1 MAYTKHDFQDGQVL
15 YGRQMADIDE
25 KVYELDQL
33 GAQLNVQMQKLRVV
47 ETGTVTLT
55 NGQEYPFNDSKRTV
69 ALEVAQANAYYLVD
83 TEIVSATGN
92 PGEIIVSDR
101 MTNGFAMGFTG
112 SASSVTVKYIVIGG
126 FVA

>member
-33 GAQLNVQMQKLRVV
+33 GTQLNVQMQKLRVV

>member
-33 GAQLNVQMQKLRVV
+33 GTQLNVQMQKLRVV

-55 NGQEYPFNDSKRTV
+55 NSQEYPFNDSKRTV

>member
-1 MAYTKHDFQDGQVL
+1 MAYTKHDFQNGQVL
-15 YGRQMADIDE
+15 YGPQMEDIDE

-33 GAQLNVQMQKLRVV
+33 GTQLNVQMQKLRVV

-83 TEIVSATGN
+83 TEIVSAVGN
-92 PGEIIVSDR
+92 PGEIQVTDR

>member
-33 GAQLNVQMQKLRVV
+33 GTQLNVQMQKLRVV

-55 NGQEYPFNDSKRTV
+55 NSQEYPFNDSKRTV

-101 MTNGFAMGFTG
+101 MTNGFAIGFTG